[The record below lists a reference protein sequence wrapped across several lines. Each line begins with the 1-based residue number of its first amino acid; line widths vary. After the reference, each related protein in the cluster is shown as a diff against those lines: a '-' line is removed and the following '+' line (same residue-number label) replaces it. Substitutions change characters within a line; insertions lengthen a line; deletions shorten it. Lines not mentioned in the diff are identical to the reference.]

1 MSGTRDANSKAV
13 LVTGASKGI
22 GRAVAIRLARD
33 GFHVTVHF
41 GGDAAGAEA
50 TAEAIRSAG
59 GQANTLGFD
68 IADREAAKAV
78 LDAHVAAKGAF
89 WGVVANAGI
98 ARDNTF
104 AAIEGGDWDAVMRT
118 NLDGFYNTVHPLIMP
133 MIRLRAGGRI
143 VVMSSVSGVM
153 GNRGQVNY
161 SAAKAGLIGAA
172 KALAVELAS
181 RKITVNAVAPGF
193 IETAMTAGNEHL
205 DEVMKAIPMKRAGTP
220 EEVAGAVAFLFS
232 SEAAYITRQVIGVN
246 GGLV

>member
-1 MSGTRDANSKAV
+1 MATDNSKKRV

-33 GFHVTVHF
+33 GFPVTVHY
-41 GGDAAGAEA
+41 GSDAAGAEA
-50 TAEAIRSAG
+50 TIEAIRSAG
-59 GQANTLGFD
+59 GQADALGFD
-68 IADREAAKAV
+68 IADREAAAGALEDRIKAT
-78 LDAHVAAKGAF
+78 GAY

-118 NLDGFYNTVHPLIMP
+118 NLDGFYNTVHPLILP
-133 MIRLRAGGRI
+133 MIRLRTGGRVI
-143 VVMSSVSGVM
+143 AMSSVSGVM

-181 RKITVNAVAPGF
+181 RRITVNAVAPGF
-193 IETAMTAGNEHL
+193 IETAMTEGAMIE
-205 DEVMKAIPMKRAGTP
+205 EVLKAIPMKRAGTP
-220 EEVAGAVAFLFS
+220 EEVAGVVAFLFS
-232 SEAAYITRQVIGVN
+232 PEAEYITRQVIGVN
-246 GGLV
+246 GGLI